1 MFILRCSSR
10 TERPTT
16 AEYQPSAAPFR
27 ARDRR
32 PCRHTIVTS
41 LPQNRRVGA
50 PRILV
55 VDDDPGTVDL
65 LRLYLE
71 NAGFAVDVAV
81 NGLEALRL
89 AREEAHAMLVL
100 DVMLP
105 GLDGFAVC
113 RAVRRESAVPVILLT
128 ARTTEDDRLAGL
140 GLGADDYVT
149 KPFSPRELVARVR
162 AILRRTSP
170 EAALE
175 APRRVGDLT
184 LDPEARSVVVA
195 GREVRVTPTEYRL
208 LAVLAER
215 AGKTYTREELAVR
228 IFPEDSEALART
240 IDAHVMRLR
249 KKLEENPSEP
259 VRLVT
264 VFGAGYRL
272 KAHP

>member
-1 MFILRCSSR
+1 M
-10 TERPTT
+10 
-16 AEYQPSAAPFR
+16 
-27 ARDRR
+27 
-32 PCRHTIVTS
+32 
-41 LPQNRRVGA
+41 GA

-71 NAGFAVDVAV
+71 NAGFSVEVAV
-81 NGLEALRL
+81 NGVEALRL
-89 AREEAHAMLVL
+89 AREGTHDLLVL

-105 GLDGFAVC
+105 GLDGFGVC

-140 GLGADDYVT
+140 GLGADDYVS
-149 KPFSPRELVARVR
+149 KPFSPRELVARVK
-162 AILRRTSP
+162 AILRRASP
-170 EAALE
+170 EAAFE

-184 LDPEARSVVVA
+184 LDPEARSVAVA
-195 GREVRVTPTEYRL
+195 GREVHVTPTEYRL

-215 AGKTYTREELAVR
+215 AGKTYSREELAVR
-228 IFPEDSEALART
+228 VFPEDSEVLSRT